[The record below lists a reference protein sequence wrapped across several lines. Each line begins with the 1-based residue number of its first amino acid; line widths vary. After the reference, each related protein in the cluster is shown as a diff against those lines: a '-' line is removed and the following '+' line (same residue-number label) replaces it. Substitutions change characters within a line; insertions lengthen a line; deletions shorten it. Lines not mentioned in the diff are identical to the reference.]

1 MVDIE
6 EMSSGISIMD
16 LGLNEFRLDLIEYN
30 KQHGDLEG
38 TPLGLHGVVPASEET
53 PAGVIY
59 VLKNRSNSVNIGNQ
73 NRLHPFYMV
82 YIARDGAVICDY
94 LSPKEILDTMRLLC
108 KGKSE
113 PYEQLCKVF
122 NKETRDGKNMGAFS
136 GLLGQAVSSIMQ
148 VKEERSLDSF
158 LGGKEISFLSDAITG
173 LNDFELI
180 CFLVVQ

>member
-1 MVDIE
+1 M
-6 EMSSGISIMD
+6 
-16 LGLNEFRLDLIEYN
+16 
-30 KQHGDLEG
+30 
-38 TPLGLHGVVPASEET
+38 
-53 PAGVIY
+53 
-59 VLKNRSNSVNIGNQ
+59 LKNRSNSVNIGNQ

-148 VKEERSLDSF
+148 VKEERSLDGF
-158 LGGKEISFLSDAITG
+158 LEGKEISFLSDAITG